1 MVTILSQGKPIS
13 LPTDEILYLESQGHT
28 ICIHTA
34 VEIISIYRRLDDI
47 VRLLPDNFYRC
58 HKSYLVNLRQIRRIQ
73 QPDLLLKSGHKVPVS
88 RSRYAETK
96 EAYLRFVGQSF

>member
-1 MVTILSQGKPIS
+1 MPVTPVSISLAPPMITILSQGKPIS

-28 ICIHTA
+28 IYIHTA

-58 HKSYLVNLRQIRRIQ
+58 HKKQSVGTGTGNRIIY
-73 QPDLLLKSGHKVPVS
+73 GEINEGV
-88 RSRYAETK
+88 
-96 EAYLRFVGQSF
+96 